1 LKVDLP
7 SALSHTVTSCSHWT
21 LSAGSLGEAPTTD
34 TGTLSDSSSS
44 PTYYCSFETALEAN
58 TAYGL
63 ALVGSGAAAGIHAP
77 VAL

>member
-34 TGTLSDSSSS
+34 TGTLSGSS
-44 PTYYCSFETALEAN
+44 PTYYCSFETALAAN